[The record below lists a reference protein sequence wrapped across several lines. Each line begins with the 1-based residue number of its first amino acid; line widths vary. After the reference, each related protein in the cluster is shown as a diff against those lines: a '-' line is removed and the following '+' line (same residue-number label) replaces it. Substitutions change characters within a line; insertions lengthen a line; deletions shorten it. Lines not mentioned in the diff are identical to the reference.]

1 MGIDEED
8 DIVAPQSLDI
18 STKEKLKLYVTKI
31 ENLEQEKSEIAE
43 QLKEVYADAKALG
56 FDTKAL
62 RKVIA
67 RRKKDSRKVQ
77 EEEMMLDL
85 YLHALGEI

>member
-1 MGIDEED
+1 MDFDNIEL
-8 DIVAPQSLDI
+8 VQPQALTET
-18 STKEKLKLYVTKI
+18 TKDKLRQYVSKI
-31 ENLEQEKSEIAE
+31 ENLETEKSEIAD

-62 RKVIA
+62 RKVVSL
-67 RRKKDSRKVQ
+67 RKKDQKQRQ

>member
-1 MGIDEED
+1 M
-8 DIVAPQSLDI
+8 
-18 STKEKLKLYVTKI
+18 KLYVSKI
-31 ENLEQEKSEIAE
+31 ENLEAEKSEIAE

-67 RRKKDSRKVQ
+67 RRKKDAKAVA

>member
-1 MGIDEED
+1 MSFEES
-8 DIVAPQSLDI
+8 DIVAPQSLDM
-18 STKEKLKLYVTKI
+18 SSKEKLKLYVSKI
-31 ENLEQEKSEIAE
+31 ENLEAEKSEIAE

-67 RRKKDSRKVQ
+67 RRKKDAKAVA

>member
-1 MGIDEED
+1 MSSELDE
-8 DIVAPQSLDI
+8 IVAPQTLDI
-18 STKEKLKLYVTKI
+18 STKEKLKLYITKI
-31 ENLEQEKSEIAE
+31 ENLETEKDEVTGQIA
-43 QLKEVYADAKALG
+43 EVYADAKALG

-62 RKVIA
+62 RKVVA
-67 RRKKDSRKVQ
+67 RRKKDAKVVA

>member
-1 MGIDEED
+1 MSFEAD
-8 DIVAPQSLDI
+8 DIVAPQSLDV
-18 STKEKLKLYVTKI
+18 SSKEKLKLYVSKI
-31 ENLEQEKSEIAE
+31 ENLETEKSEIAE

-67 RRKKDSRKVQ
+67 RRKKDAKDVA

>member
-1 MGIDEED
+1 MSFED
-8 DIVAPQSLDI
+8 SDIVAPQSLDI
-18 STKEKLKLYVTKI
+18 STKEKLKLYVSKI
-31 ENLEQEKSEIAE
+31 ENLETEKSEIAE

-67 RRKKDSRKVQ
+67 RRKKDAKAVA

>member
-1 MGIDEED
+1 MDFDTD
-8 DIVAPQSLDI
+8 DIVAPQALTET
-18 STKEKLKLYVTKI
+18 TKEKLKQYLSKI
-31 ENLEQEKSEIAE
+31 ENIEAEKAEIAE

-62 RKVIA
+62 KTVVRL
-67 RRKKDSRKVQ
+67 RKKDQKTRQ

>member
-1 MGIDEED
+1 MMED
-8 DIVAPQSLDI
+8 VEIVAPQSLDI
-18 STKEKLKLYVTKI
+18 STKEKLKLYVSKI

-67 RRKKDSRKVQ
+67 RRKKDARKVQ

>member
-1 MGIDEED
+1 MSFED
-8 DIVAPQSLDI
+8 SEIVAPQSLDI
-18 STKEKLKLYVTKI
+18 STKEKLKLYVSKI
-31 ENLEQEKSEIAE
+31 ENLETEKSEIAE

-67 RRKKDSRKVQ
+67 RRKKDAKAVA

>member
-1 MGIDEED
+1 MSFEES
-8 DIVAPQSLDI
+8 DIVAPQSLDM
-18 STKEKLKLYVTKI
+18 SSKEKLKLYVSKI
-31 ENLEQEKSEIAE
+31 ENLETEKSEIAE

-67 RRKKDSRKVQ
+67 RRKKDAKAVA

>member
-1 MGIDEED
+1 MLED
-8 DIVAPQSLDI
+8 IEIVAPQSLDI
-18 STKEKLKLYVTKI
+18 STKEKLKLYVSKI

-43 QLKEVYADAKALG
+43 QIKEVYADAKALG

-62 RKVIA
+62 RKVISRRAKNA
-67 RRKKDSRKVQ
+67 REVQ